1 MRALGVDL
9 GEQRVGVAVSDSTG
23 VLASPYRVLERTGDL
38 ARDRQALADIVA
50 EVHAELVVVG
60 MPLSMTGIAGKA
72 ALAAAKEAAALA
84 AVVGVPVETFD
95 ERLTTVEAVRRRHE
109 RATMS
114 PRDRRRARRPALT
127 HARAAHRRSGLDAE
141 AAAVMLAAWLESRLR

>member
-9 GEQRVGVAVSDSTG
+9 GEQRVGLAVSDSTG
-23 VLASPYRVLERTGDL
+23 VLASPYGVIERTGDPR
-38 ARDRQALADIVA
+38 RDRQALADIVA

-60 MPLSMTGIAGKA
+60 MPLSMSGVAGKA
-72 ALAAAKEAAALA
+72 ALAAEKEAVALA

-109 RATMS
+109 RASLS
-114 PRDRRRARRPALT
+114 PGDRRRGRHSAPALS
-127 HARAAHRRSGLDAE
+127 RAAHRRSGLDAE
-141 AAAVMLAAWLESRLR
+141 AAAVMLAAWLDSRPR